1 MFAFGTAQATTVPFM
16 AIYFSRAFGTVLA
29 GGLLLGSVIASIISG
44 AAGGYLADIYGRKRV
59 MVASEIFFLLSYLV
73 MCAANSPWIH
83 SPWSTFVAYL
93 LVTICWG
100 VYGPADE
107 AMMLD
112 VTDAKSRPLMYSI
125 TYWGHNLTLA
135 VGSSIGALF
144 FDSSR
149 FLLFGI
155 MALVVLGSL
164 LTTIFAIKET
174 HRPNLEH
181 LASRQEVH
189 WIRDFYHNYRNV
201 IRDLPFVRYLIAS
214 ALLMSV
220 EFQLTNYISVRLA
233 KAVVRHVWFQI
244 QHFSVVIDGIKLV
257 GWLQTENTLIVVVF
271 AALASAL
278 ARKCSTRTV
287 ILLACVLM
295 VVGYSVLDVAQSPW
309 LLFVLMAVATFG
321 EIFGVATRQSFLGDL
336 ALPTARSS
344 YLALNGMTFNVSR
357 ALASL
362 GVMMTSIA
370 TSWEMAG
377 ISGGIGIVAIGL
389 FWSIITPAAQRKEQI
404 NLDFS
409 IMPKEIGQF
418 GEGIEQ

>member
-29 GGLLLGSVIASIISG
+29 GGLLLGSVVASIISG

-174 HRPNLEH
+174 HRPNREH
-181 LASRQEVH
+181 LASRHEVH

-287 ILLACVLM
+287 ILLACALM
-295 VVGYSVLDVAQSPW
+295 VVGYSVLDVARSPW

-389 FWSIITPAAQRKEQI
+389 FWSIISAAAQRKERI
-404 NLDFS
+404 SLDFS
-409 IMPKEIGQF
+409 IVPNEVRQL
-418 GEGIEQ
+418 GEGIGQ